1 MGKINVGKENSGP
14 VDIYYEDHGSGM
26 PVVLIHGWPLSG
38 MSWEKQV
45 PVLLDA
51 GYRVI
56 TYDRRGFGNSSRPT
70 SGYEYDTLARDLH
83 KLITELDLQ
92 EIALV
97 GFSMGGGEVARY
109 LATYGSEG
117 VKKAVFLSS
126 VPPFLLKTSDNPD
139 GLDGSIF
146 EGIKKAIAADRPA
159 FLSRFLS
166 DFYNVDVLGGK
177 LVSSEV
183 VQLSWNIA
191 ATASPKGT
199 FDCVSAWLTDFRK
212 DLSRI
217 DIPVLVV
224 HGDADRILPVA
235 ASGKRTHKLV
245 KGSRLVV
252 IEDGP
257 HGINWTH
264 AEEVNNA
271 LLDFL
276 GQEDLVARRLFR
288 AA

>member
-1 MGKINVGKENSGP
+1 
-14 VDIYYEDHGSGM
+14 
-26 PVVLIHGWPLSG
+26 
-38 MSWEKQV
+38 
-45 PVLLDA
+45 
-51 GYRVI
+51 
-56 TYDRRGFGNSSRPT
+56 
-70 SGYEYDTLARDLH
+70 
-83 KLITELDLQ
+83 
-92 EIALV
+92 
-97 GFSMGGGEVARY
+97 
-109 LATYGSEG
+109 
-117 VKKAVFLSS
+117 
-126 VPPFLLKTSDNPD
+126 
-139 GLDGSIF
+139 
-146 EGIKKAIAADRPA
+146 
-159 FLSRFLS
+159 
-166 DFYNVDVLGGK
+166 
-177 LVSSEV
+177 

-245 KGSRLVV
+245 KGSRLVL